1 MDPRLRSLWVLMTIY
16 KRVLSKTLLCK
27 KRKCN
32 GGYDTSTTR
41 EELQKEVKARSF
53 VFDIYRYNFQASSQL
68 SFIHSSN
75 TNVSIE

>member
-1 MDPRLRSLWVLMTIY
+1 MTIY
-16 KRVLSKTLLCK
+16 KSVLSKILLCK

-32 GGYDTSTTR
+32 GGYDTSMTR

-53 VFDIYRYNFQASSQL
+53 VFDIYRYNFQASSQW